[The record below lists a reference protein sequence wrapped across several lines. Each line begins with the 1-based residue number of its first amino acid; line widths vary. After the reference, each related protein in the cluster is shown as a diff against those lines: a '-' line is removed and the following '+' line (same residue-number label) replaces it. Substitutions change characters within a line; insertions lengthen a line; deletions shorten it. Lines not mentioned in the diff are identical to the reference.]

1 MLLQVAVSEKSFGVK
16 QLYTNVKFTLES
28 GEKVGLIGRNGIG
41 KSTLFGIIAGE
52 DNDYT
57 GQIILR
63 KGASL
68 VSTAQE
74 YDKVR
79 DLTATEYILAGLPH
93 YASLSRTLREFP
105 LLENPTDKQIERY
118 SAALDEFGE
127 RGYYNIQG
135 EVEEELKKFQLDGV
149 MEQPF
154 KSLSGG
160 QKRLSEVIKIM
171 HAKADLA
178 LIDEPTNFMDYVA
191 KEQFINWLVAAP
203 EAMLIITH
211 DRDVLQHVDR
221 IIEIKDG
228 MSVNYKGN
236 YDDYI
241 RQNLHGTA
249 TAMQDYEQVEKR
261 MKNLQQKVIDYKRL
275 KEKARNP
282 ATIHQFKRLEENARA
297 ELDELSNKERPS
309 FWIDRESLAQVG
321 YKDADRYAKYQAKN
335 IKVSMKGEKL
345 RSERPLVQAIDLA
358 VGYQAPI
365 LEHINF
371 ALRSGERLELRGRNG
386 VGKSTLL
393 KAILGLVGPK
403 IFVGEAHLDSQIR
416 IGIYEQEEGGQYAG
430 LTLKAAIEQ
439 IYLRRDLPISDTKIR
454 QLLSNYLFTEGDGNM
469 LVDNLSGGQKARL
482 QIIRMLANN
491 PDLIILDE
499 PTSHLDLPSIEE
511 LEQALAGYAGAII
524 YISHDNY
531 FRRKLGGIVLQV
543 GVA

>member
-79 DLTATEYILAGLPH
+79 DLTATEYILAGMPH

-191 KEQFINWLVAAP
+191 KEQFINWLVTAP

-228 MSVNYKGN
+228 MSVSYKGN

-358 VGYQAPI
+358 VGYQTPI

-403 IFVGEAHLDSQIR
+403 IFAGEAHLDRQIR
-416 IGIYEQEEGGQYAG
+416 IGIYEQEEGGQYAR

-531 FRRKLGGIVLQV
+531 FRRKLGGTVLQV
-543 GVA
+543 GAA

>member
-135 EVEEELKKFQLDGV
+135 EVEEELKKFQLDSV

-228 MSVNYKGN
+228 MSVSYKGN

-261 MKNLQQKVIDYKRL
+261 MKNLQQKVTDYKRL

-371 ALRSGERLELRGRNG
+371 ALRSGECLELRGRNG

-393 KAILGLVGPK
+393 KAILGLAGPK
-403 IFVGEAHLDSQIR
+403 IFAGEAHLDGQIR

-439 IYLRRDLPISDTKIR
+439 IYLKRDLPISDTKIR

-531 FRRKLGGIVLQV
+531 FRRKLGGSVLQV
-543 GVA
+543 GAA

>member
-41 KSTLFGIIAGE
+41 KSTLFEIIAGE

-149 MEQPF
+149 MDQPF

-228 MSVNYKGN
+228 MSVSYKGN

-309 FWIDRESLAQVG
+309 FWIDCESLAQVG

-358 VGYQAPI
+358 VGYQTPI

-371 ALRSGERLELRGRNG
+371 ALRSGECLELRGRNG

-393 KAILGLVGPK
+393 KAILGLAGPK
-403 IFVGEAHLDSQIR
+403 IFAGEAHLDSQIR

-439 IYLRRDLPISDTKIR
+439 IYLKRDLPISDTKIR

-543 GVA
+543 GAA

>member
-41 KSTLFGIIAGE
+41 KSTLFEIIAGE

-228 MSVNYKGN
+228 MSVSYKGN

-358 VGYQAPI
+358 VGYQVPI

-393 KAILGLVGPK
+393 KAILGLAGPK
-403 IFVGEAHLDSQIR
+403 IFAGEAHLDSQIR

-439 IYLRRDLPISDTKIR
+439 IYLKRDLPISDTKIR

-543 GVA
+543 GAA

>member
-228 MSVNYKGN
+228 MSVSYKGN

-371 ALRSGERLELRGRNG
+371 ALRSGECLELRGRNG

-393 KAILGLVGPK
+393 KAILGLAGPK
-403 IFVGEAHLDSQIR
+403 IFAGEAHLDGQIR

-439 IYLRRDLPISDTKIR
+439 IYLKRDLPISDTKIR

-511 LEQALAGYAGAII
+511 LEQALAGYVGAII

-531 FRRKLGGIVLQV
+531 FRRKLGGTVLQV
-543 GVA
+543 GAA

>member
-41 KSTLFGIIAGE
+41 KSTLFEIIAGE

-149 MEQPF
+149 MDQPF

-228 MSVNYKGN
+228 MSVSYKGN

-309 FWIDRESLAQVG
+309 FWIDRESLTQVG

-358 VGYQAPI
+358 VGYRTPI

-393 KAILGLVGPK
+393 KAILGLAGPK
-403 IFVGEAHLDSQIR
+403 IFAGEAHLDGQIR

-439 IYLRRDLPISDTKIR
+439 IYLKRDLPISDTKIR
-454 QLLSNYLFTEGDGNM
+454 QLLSNYLFTESDGNM

-531 FRRKLGGIVLQV
+531 FRRKLGGTVLQV
-543 GVA
+543 GAA

>member
-57 GQIILR
+57 GQIILH

-191 KEQFINWLVAAP
+191 KEQFINWLVTAP

-228 MSVNYKGN
+228 MSVSYKGN

-393 KAILGLVGPK
+393 KAILGLAGPK
-403 IFVGEAHLDSQIR
+403 IFAGEAHLDSQIR

-531 FRRKLGGIVLQV
+531 FRRKLGGTVLQV
-543 GVA
+543 GAA

>member
-41 KSTLFGIIAGE
+41 KSTLFEIIAGE

-149 MEQPF
+149 MEQSF

-228 MSVNYKGN
+228 MSVSYKGN

-393 KAILGLVGPK
+393 KAILGLAGPK
-403 IFVGEAHLDSQIR
+403 IFAGEAHLDSQIR

-439 IYLRRDLPISDTKIR
+439 IYLKRDLPISDTKIR

>member
-41 KSTLFGIIAGE
+41 KSTLFEIIAGE

-149 MEQPF
+149 MDQPF

-228 MSVNYKGN
+228 MSVSYKGN

-393 KAILGLVGPK
+393 KAILGLAGPK
-403 IFVGEAHLDSQIR
+403 IFAGEAHLDSQIR

-439 IYLRRDLPISDTKIR
+439 IYLKRDLPISDTKIR

-531 FRRKLGGIVLQV
+531 FRRKLGGTVLQV
-543 GVA
+543 DAA

>member
-79 DLTATEYILAGLPH
+79 DLTATEYILVGLPH

-228 MSVNYKGN
+228 MSVSYKGN

-309 FWIDRESLAQVG
+309 FWIDRESLTQVG

-393 KAILGLVGPK
+393 KAILGLAGPK
-403 IFVGEAHLDSQIR
+403 IFAGEAHLDSQIR

-439 IYLRRDLPISDTKIR
+439 IYLKRDLPISDTKIR

>member
-41 KSTLFGIIAGE
+41 KSTLFGVIAGE
-52 DNDYT
+52 DDDYT

-135 EVEEELKKFQLDGV
+135 EVEEELKKFQLDSV
-149 MEQPF
+149 MDQPF

-228 MSVNYKGN
+228 VSVSYKGN

-345 RSERPLVQAIDLA
+345 RSERPLVQVIDLA

-393 KAILGLVGPK
+393 KAILGLAGPK
-403 IFVGEAHLDSQIR
+403 IFAGEAHLDSQIR

-439 IYLRRDLPISDTKIR
+439 IYLKRDLPISDTKIR

-531 FRRKLGGIVLQV
+531 FRRKLGGTVLQV
-543 GVA
+543 GAA

>member
-41 KSTLFGIIAGE
+41 KSTLFEIIAGE

-149 MEQPF
+149 MDQPF

-403 IFVGEAHLDSQIR
+403 IFAGEAHLDSQIR

>member
-228 MSVNYKGN
+228 MSVSYKGN

-371 ALRSGERLELRGRNG
+371 ALRSGECLELRGRNG

-393 KAILGLVGPK
+393 KAILGLAGPK
-403 IFVGEAHLDSQIR
+403 IFAGEAHLDGQIR

-439 IYLRRDLPISDTKIR
+439 IYLKRDLPISDTKIR

-531 FRRKLGGIVLQV
+531 FRRKLGGTVLQV
-543 GVA
+543 GAA

>member
-309 FWIDRESLAQVG
+309 FWIDREYLAQVG

-335 IKVSMKGEKL
+335 IKVSMKSEKL

-371 ALRSGERLELRGRNG
+371 ALRSGECLELRGRNG

-393 KAILGLVGPK
+393 KAILGLAGPK
-403 IFVGEAHLDSQIR
+403 IFAGEAHLDGQIR

-439 IYLRRDLPISDTKIR
+439 IYLKRDLPISDTKIR

-511 LEQALAGYAGAII
+511 LEQALAGYVGAII

-531 FRRKLGGIVLQV
+531 FRRKLGGTVLQV
-543 GVA
+543 GAA

>member
-105 LLENPTDKQIERY
+105 LLENSTDKQIERY

-403 IFVGEAHLDSQIR
+403 IFAGEAHLDSQIR
-416 IGIYEQEEGGQYAG
+416 IGIYEQEEGGQYAR

-531 FRRKLGGIVLQV
+531 FRRKLGGTVLQV

>member
-93 YASLSRTLREFP
+93 YDSLSRTLREFP

-228 MSVNYKGN
+228 MSVSYKGN

-531 FRRKLGGIVLQV
+531 FRRKLGGTVLQV
-543 GVA
+543 GAA

>member
-191 KEQFINWLVAAP
+191 KEQFINWLVTAP

-228 MSVNYKGN
+228 MSVSYKGN

-371 ALRSGERLELRGRNG
+371 ALRSGECLELRGRNG

-393 KAILGLVGPK
+393 KAILGLAGPK
-403 IFVGEAHLDSQIR
+403 IFAGEAHLDGQIR

-439 IYLRRDLPISDTKIR
+439 IYLKRDLPISDTKIR

-531 FRRKLGGIVLQV
+531 FRRKLGGTVLQV
-543 GVA
+543 GAA

>member
-41 KSTLFGIIAGE
+41 KSTLFEIIAGE

-135 EVEEELKKFQLDGV
+135 EVEEELKKFQLDCV
-149 MEQPF
+149 MEQSF

>member
-41 KSTLFGIIAGE
+41 KSTLFEIIAGE

-228 MSVNYKGN
+228 MSVSYKGN

-335 IKVSMKGEKL
+335 IKVPMKGEKL

-371 ALRSGERLELRGRNG
+371 ALRSGECLELRGRNG

-393 KAILGLVGPK
+393 KAILGLAGPK
-403 IFVGEAHLDSQIR
+403 IFAGEAHLDGQIR

-439 IYLRRDLPISDTKIR
+439 IYLKRDLPISDTKIR

-511 LEQALAGYAGAII
+511 LEQALAGYVGAII

-531 FRRKLGGIVLQV
+531 FRRKLGGTVLQV
-543 GVA
+543 GAA

>member
-1 MLLQVAVSEKSFGVK
+1 
-16 QLYTNVKFTLES
+16 
-28 GEKVGLIGRNGIG
+28 
-41 KSTLFGIIAGE
+41 
-52 DNDYT
+52 
-57 GQIILR
+57 
-63 KGASL
+63 
-68 VSTAQE
+68 
-74 YDKVR
+74 
-79 DLTATEYILAGLPH
+79 
-93 YASLSRTLREFP
+93 
-105 LLENPTDKQIERY
+105 
-118 SAALDEFGE
+118 
-127 RGYYNIQG
+127 
-135 EVEEELKKFQLDGV
+135 

-191 KEQFINWLVAAP
+191 KEQFINWLVTAP

-228 MSVNYKGN
+228 MSVSYKGN

-393 KAILGLVGPK
+393 KAILGLARPK
-403 IFVGEAHLDSQIR
+403 IFAGEAHLDRQIR
-416 IGIYEQEEGGQYAG
+416 IGIYEQEEGGQYAR

>member
-118 SAALDEFGE
+118 SAVLDEFGE

-178 LIDEPTNFMDYVA
+178 LIDEPTNFMDYIA
-191 KEQFINWLVAAP
+191 KEQFINWLVTAP

-228 MSVNYKGN
+228 MSVSYKGN

-358 VGYQAPI
+358 VGYQTPI

-403 IFVGEAHLDSQIR
+403 IFAGEAHLDRQIR
-416 IGIYEQEEGGQYAG
+416 IGIYEQEEGGQYAR

>member
-41 KSTLFGIIAGE
+41 KSTLFEIIAGE

-191 KEQFINWLVAAP
+191 KEQFINWLVTAP

-228 MSVNYKGN
+228 MSVSYKGN

-335 IKVSMKGEKL
+335 IKVPMKGEKL

-371 ALRSGERLELRGRNG
+371 ALRSGECLELRGRNG

-393 KAILGLVGPK
+393 KAILGLAGPK
-403 IFVGEAHLDSQIR
+403 IFAGEAHLDGQIR

-439 IYLRRDLPISDTKIR
+439 IYLKRDLPISDTKIR

-511 LEQALAGYAGAII
+511 LEQALAGYVGAII

-531 FRRKLGGIVLQV
+531 FRRKLGGTVLQV
-543 GVA
+543 GAA

>member
-118 SAALDEFGE
+118 SATLDEFGE

-178 LIDEPTNFMDYVA
+178 LIDEPTNFMDYIA
-191 KEQFINWLVAAP
+191 KEQFINWLVTAP

-228 MSVNYKGN
+228 MSVSYKGN

-358 VGYQAPI
+358 VGYQTPI

-403 IFVGEAHLDSQIR
+403 IFAGEAHLDRQIR
-416 IGIYEQEEGGQYAG
+416 IGIYEQEEGGQYAR

>member
-41 KSTLFGIIAGE
+41 KSTLFEIIAGE

-149 MEQPF
+149 MDQPF

-228 MSVNYKGN
+228 MSVSYKGN

-261 MKNLQQKVIDYKRL
+261 MRNLQQKVIDYKRL

-345 RSERPLVQAIDLA
+345 QSERPLVQAIDLA

-393 KAILGLVGPK
+393 KAILGLAGPK
-403 IFVGEAHLDSQIR
+403 IFAGEAHLDSQIR

-439 IYLRRDLPISDTKIR
+439 IYLKRDFPISDTKIR

-543 GVA
+543 GAA

>member
-79 DLTATEYILAGLPH
+79 DLTATEYILAGMPH

-191 KEQFINWLVAAP
+191 KEQFINWLVTAP

-228 MSVNYKGN
+228 MSVSYKGN

-358 VGYQAPI
+358 VGYQTPI

-403 IFVGEAHLDSQIR
+403 IFAGEAHLDRQIR
-416 IGIYEQEEGGQYAG
+416 IGIYEQEEGGQYAR

>member
-41 KSTLFGIIAGE
+41 KSTLFEIIAGE

-118 SAALDEFGE
+118 SVALDEFGE

-135 EVEEELKKFQLDGV
+135 EIEEELKKFQLDGV
-149 MEQPF
+149 MDQPF

-228 MSVNYKGN
+228 MSVSYKGN

-282 ATIHQFKRLEENARA
+282 ATTHQFKRLEENARA
-297 ELDELSNKERPS
+297 ELDALSNKERPS

-358 VGYQAPI
+358 VGYHAPI

-371 ALRSGERLELRGRNG
+371 ALRSGECLELRGRNG

-393 KAILGLVGPK
+393 KAILGLAGPK
-403 IFVGEAHLDSQIR
+403 IFAGEAHLDSQIR

-439 IYLRRDLPISDTKIR
+439 IYLKRDLPISDTKIR

-531 FRRKLGGIVLQV
+531 FRRKLGGTVLQV
-543 GVA
+543 GAA

>member
-41 KSTLFGIIAGE
+41 KSTLFEIIAGE

-68 VSTAQE
+68 ISTAQE

-149 MEQPF
+149 MDQPF

-228 MSVNYKGN
+228 MSVSYKGN

-309 FWIDRESLAQVG
+309 FWIDRESLTQVG

-345 RSERPLVQAIDLA
+345 RSERLLVQAIDLA
-358 VGYQAPI
+358 VGYRTPI

>member
-105 LLENPTDKQIERY
+105 LLKNPTDKQIERY

-178 LIDEPTNFMDYVA
+178 LIDEPTNFMDYIA
-191 KEQFINWLVAAP
+191 KEQFINWLVTAP

-371 ALRSGERLELRGRNG
+371 ALRSGECLELRGRNG

-403 IFVGEAHLDSQIR
+403 IFAGEAHLDSQIR

-531 FRRKLGGIVLQV
+531 FRRKLGGTVLQV
-543 GVA
+543 GAA

>member
-335 IKVSMKGEKL
+335 IKVSMKSEKL

-371 ALRSGERLELRGRNG
+371 ALRSGECLELRGRNG

-393 KAILGLVGPK
+393 KAILGLAGPK
-403 IFVGEAHLDSQIR
+403 IFAGEAHLDGQIR

-439 IYLRRDLPISDTKIR
+439 IYLKRDLPISDTKIR

-511 LEQALAGYAGAII
+511 LEQALAGYVGAII

-531 FRRKLGGIVLQV
+531 FRRKLGGTVLQV
-543 GVA
+543 GAA

>member
-149 MEQPF
+149 MDQPF

-228 MSVNYKGN
+228 MSVSYKGN

-371 ALRSGERLELRGRNG
+371 ALRSGECLELRGRNG

-393 KAILGLVGPK
+393 KAILGLAGPK
-403 IFVGEAHLDSQIR
+403 IFAGEAHLDSQIR

-439 IYLRRDLPISDTKIR
+439 IYLKRDLPISDTKIR

-511 LEQALAGYAGAII
+511 LEQTLAGYAGAII

-531 FRRKLGGIVLQV
+531 FRRKLGGTVLQV
-543 GVA
+543 DAA

>member
-41 KSTLFGIIAGE
+41 KSTLFEIIAGE

-149 MEQPF
+149 MDQPF

-228 MSVNYKGN
+228 MSVSYKGN

-309 FWIDRESLAQVG
+309 FWIDRESLTQVG

-358 VGYQAPI
+358 VGYRTPI

-531 FRRKLGGIVLQV
+531 FRRKLGGTVLQV
-543 GVA
+543 GAA

>member
-57 GQIILR
+57 GQIILH

-228 MSVNYKGN
+228 MSVSYKGN

-393 KAILGLVGPK
+393 KAILGLAGPK
-403 IFVGEAHLDSQIR
+403 IFAGEAHLDSQIR

-439 IYLRRDLPISDTKIR
+439 IYLKRDLPISDTKIR

-531 FRRKLGGIVLQV
+531 FRRKLGGTVLQV
-543 GVA
+543 GAA

>member
-41 KSTLFGIIAGE
+41 KSTLFGIITGE

-228 MSVNYKGN
+228 MSVSYKGN

-358 VGYQAPI
+358 VGYQVPI

-371 ALRSGERLELRGRNG
+371 ALRSGECLELRGRNG

-393 KAILGLVGPK
+393 KVMLGLVGPK
-403 IFVGEAHLDSQIR
+403 IFAGAAHLDSQIR

-531 FRRKLGGIVLQV
+531 FRRKLGGTVLQV
-543 GVA
+543 GAA

>member
-41 KSTLFGIIAGE
+41 KSTLFGVIAGE
-52 DNDYT
+52 DDDYT

-135 EVEEELKKFQLDGV
+135 EVEEELKKFQLDSV
-149 MEQPF
+149 MDQPF

-191 KEQFINWLVAAP
+191 KEQFINWLVTAP

-228 MSVNYKGN
+228 MSVSYKGN

-358 VGYQAPI
+358 VGYQTPI

-403 IFVGEAHLDSQIR
+403 IFAGEAHLDRQIR
-416 IGIYEQEEGGQYAG
+416 IGIYEQEEGGQYAR

>member
-41 KSTLFGIIAGE
+41 KSTLFEIIAGE

-228 MSVNYKGN
+228 MSVSYKGN

-297 ELDELSNKERPS
+297 ELYELSNKERPS

-403 IFVGEAHLDSQIR
+403 IFAGEAHLDSQIR

-439 IYLRRDLPISDTKIR
+439 IYLKRDLPISDTKIR

>member
-41 KSTLFGIIAGE
+41 KSTLFEIIAGE

-358 VGYQAPI
+358 VGYQTPI
-365 LEHINF
+365 LEHVNF

-393 KAILGLVGPK
+393 KAILGLAGPK
-403 IFVGEAHLDSQIR
+403 IFAGEAHLDSQIR

-439 IYLRRDLPISDTKIR
+439 IYLKRDLPISDTKIR

-531 FRRKLGGIVLQV
+531 FRRKLGGTVLQV
-543 GVA
+543 DAA

>member
-160 QKRLSEVIKIM
+160 QKRLSEVVKIM

-228 MSVNYKGN
+228 MSVSYKGN

-393 KAILGLVGPK
+393 KAILGLAGPK
-403 IFVGEAHLDSQIR
+403 IFAGEAHLDSQIR

-439 IYLRRDLPISDTKIR
+439 IYLKRDLPISDTKIR

>member
-41 KSTLFGIIAGE
+41 KSTLFEIIAGE

-149 MEQPF
+149 MDQPF

-228 MSVNYKGN
+228 MSVSYKGN

-309 FWIDRESLAQVG
+309 FWIDRESLTQVG

-358 VGYQAPI
+358 VGYRTPI

-393 KAILGLVGPK
+393 KAILGLAGPK
-403 IFVGEAHLDSQIR
+403 IFAGEAHLDGQIR

-439 IYLRRDLPISDTKIR
+439 IYLKRDLPISDTKIR

>member
-309 FWIDRESLAQVG
+309 FWIDRESLTQVG

-371 ALRSGERLELRGRNG
+371 ALRSGECLELRGRNG

-393 KAILGLVGPK
+393 NAILGLAGPK
-403 IFVGEAHLDSQIR
+403 IFAGEAHLDSQIR

-531 FRRKLGGIVLQV
+531 FRRKLGGTVLQIGAV
-543 GVA
+543 

>member
-57 GQIILR
+57 GQIILH

-335 IKVSMKGEKL
+335 IKVSMKSEKL

-371 ALRSGERLELRGRNG
+371 ALRSGECLELRGRNG

-393 KAILGLVGPK
+393 KAILGLAGPK
-403 IFVGEAHLDSQIR
+403 IFAGEAHLDGQIR

-439 IYLRRDLPISDTKIR
+439 IYLKRDLPISDTKIR

-531 FRRKLGGIVLQV
+531 FRRKLGGTVLQV
-543 GVA
+543 GAA